1 MPYHGGLMSFD
12 AKALRGAL
20 GRYATGVTITTCRAA
35 DGQPVGLTVNS
46 FGALSL
52 EPPLVMWALRT
63 ASPALPAFRQAS
75 HFAVN
80 VLAEAQI
87 ELSRRFASPVH
98 DRFAEGDWRKGH
110 GGAPVLAG
118 CCATLECA
126 TERELSLGDHVL
138 FVGRVLA
145 LAEAPLPPL
154 VFQGGHYHP
163 LGRTL

>member
-20 GRYATGVTITTCRAA
+20 GRYATGVTITTCRSA

-52 EPPLVMWALRT
+52 EPPLVTWALRA

-80 VLAEAQI
+80 VLSEAQL

-98 DRFAEGDWRKGH
+98 DRFAEGEWIKGH

-126 TERELSLGDHVL
+126 TERELVLGDHVL

-145 LAEAPLPPL
+145 LSQAALAPL
-154 VFQGGHYHP
+154 VFQGGHYHH

>member
-1 MPYHGGLMSFD
+1 MPYHVGLMSFD

-52 EPPLVMWALRT
+52 EPPLVMWALRD

-80 VLAEAQI
+80 VLAEDQI

-98 DRFAEGDWRKGH
+98 DRFAEGDWRSGH
-110 GGAPVLAG
+110 GGTPVLAG

-138 FVGRVLA
+138 FVGRVLV

-154 VFQGGHYHP
+154 VFQSGHYHP
-163 LGRTL
+163 LGRAL